1 MPVDLVWSPTALA
14 HLRAIYDYI
23 VADNPEA
30 ALEVQ
35 EAIEQAV
42 GRLQE
47 NPRLGRPGRVRTTRE
62 LVVAA
67 YPAYIVVYEIVR
79 QAVHILAVMHGR
91 QQWPRRFGDREA

>member
-14 HLRAIYDYI
+14 HLRVIYDYI
-23 VADNPEA
+23 VADNPVA

-47 NPRLGRPGRVRTTRE
+47 NPRLGRPGRVRATRE

-91 QQWPRRFGDREA
+91 QQWPTRFGDREA

>member
-1 MPVDLVWSPTALA
+1 MPVDLIWSPTALA
-14 HLRAIYDYI
+14 HLRTIYGYI
-23 VADNPEA
+23 VAENPVA

-42 GRLQE
+42 GRLQD
-47 NPRLGRPGRVRTTRE
+47 NPRLGRPGRVRATRE

-67 YPAYIVVYEIVR
+67 YPAYIVVYEIAR

-91 QQWPRRFGDREA
+91 QQWPTRFGDREA

>member
-23 VADNPEA
+23 VADNPVA

-35 EAIEQAV
+35 DAIEQAV
-42 GRLQE
+42 GLLQE
-47 NPRLGRPGRVRTTRE
+47 NPRLGRPGRVRATRE

-67 YPAYIVVYEIVR
+67 YPAYIVVYEI
-79 QAVHILAVMHGR
+79 AGHTVHMLAVMHGR
-91 QQWPRRFGDREA
+91 QQWPTRFGAREA

>member
-23 VADNPEA
+23 VADNPVA

-47 NPRLGRPGRVRTTRE
+47 NPRLGRPGRVRATRE

-67 YPAYIVVYEIVR
+67 YPA
-79 QAVHILAVMHGR
+79 QT
-91 QQWPRRFGDREA
+91 PP

>member
-1 MPVDLVWSPTALA
+1 MPVDLIWSPTALA
-14 HLRAIYDYI
+14 HLQAIYDYI
-23 VADNPEA
+23 VAENPVA

-42 GRLQE
+42 GRLQD
-47 NPRLGRPGRVRTTRE
+47 NPGLGRPGRVRATRE

-67 YPAYIVVYEIVR
+67 YPAYIVVYEIAR

-91 QQWPRRFGDREA
+91 QQWPTRFGDREA